1 MESYKNSSG
10 ISGVSAFEIQ
20 EENILVE
27 FNRDRIY
34 RYTYSSAGKEH
45 VEKMKKLAREGKG
58 LSTYISQN
66 VKEKYAAV
74 YPSGR

>member
-10 ISGVSAFEIQ
+10 NSGVSAFEIQ
-20 EENILVE
+20 EKSILVE
-27 FNRDRIY
+27 FNHDRIY
-34 RYTYSSAGKEH
+34 RYNYSSAGKEH
-45 VEKMKKLAREGKG
+45 VENMKKLAQEGKG

-74 YPSGR
+74 FPSGR